1 MNKDD
6 CRQLVDD
13 QIEFRRSQRFVRKY
27 LPYLPAHW
35 RKNLAQDI
43 SLFLAEVFW
52 VSDKNTNEWQI
63 SIDEG
68 YLRFNA
74 FQQLGTQ
81 VPWCTL
87 SDWHTRSFFQKQAVH
102 NR

>member
-1 MNKDD
+1 
-6 CRQLVDD
+6 
-13 QIEFRRSQRFVRKY
+13 

-43 SLFLAEVFW
+43 SLFLAEVLW
-52 VSDKNTNEWQI
+52 VSDKYANQRQI

-74 FQQLGTQ
+74 F
-81 VPWCTL
+81 
-87 SDWHTRSFFQKQAVH
+87 
-102 NR
+102 

>member
-1 MNKDD
+1 
-6 CRQLVDD
+6 VDN
-13 QIEFRRSQRFVRKY
+13 QIEFRRSQGFVRKY

-52 VSDKNTNEWQI
+52 VSDKYTNQWQI

-68 YLRFNA
+68 YLRFHA
-74 FQQLGTQ
+74 FQQPGAQ
-81 VPWCTL
+81 IPGCAL
-87 SDWHTRSFFQKQAVH
+87 SNWHTRSFFQKQAVH
-102 NR
+102 NRG